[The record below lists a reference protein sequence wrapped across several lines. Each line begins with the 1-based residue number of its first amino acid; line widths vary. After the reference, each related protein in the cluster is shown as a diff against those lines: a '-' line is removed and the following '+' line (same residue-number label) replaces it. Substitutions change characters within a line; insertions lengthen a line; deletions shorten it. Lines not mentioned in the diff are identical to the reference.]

1 MVLDL
6 QYMCFDQLLELN
18 LFPRHVCLLV
28 EQYIVTVVRGIEVRG
43 LHPYDEARILPR
55 TTIIGESVMA
65 GVINGEMV
73 DAEVLEGMQL
83 LIQQK
88 FPNVLGFQPMYG
100 VSDRNLYEEFKR
112 GETIFQILYVVVNDE
127 DPHWC
132 CCFAK
137 QGTLYYIC
145 SLNQKPS
152 PDLEQRLA
160 LMFCEPNSQSPITA
174 QFIRVERQQNLECG
188 CRTATAGAL
197 LCFGMGVDEFSRVI
211 HPPLKQMYEDL
222 RHCLVEGHWLPR
234 WAVNPKLRPNPY
246 KRGKAF
252 EIKLRL
258 PGESPAVSAGKK
270 NKRKKT
276 KQKKRKKT
284 KTAIVIRDPPCN
296 CRGHKSIF
304 QSFGSSDVEK
314 CSCKGCPCSPANIQH
329 KNKLTV
335 NLIIIIIIIIINI
348 TECISVAY
356 FTHA

>member
-18 LFPRHVCLLV
+18 LFPRRVCLLV

-83 LIQQK
+83 LIQQE

-174 QFIRVERQQNLECG
+174 QFIRVERQKNLECG

-258 PGESPAVSAGKK
+258 PGESPAESAGK
-270 NKRKKT
+270 KRKKT

-314 CSCKGCPCSPANIQH
+314 CSCKGCPCSPAKIQH
-329 KNKLTV
+329 KDKFTV
-335 NLIIIIIIIIINI
+335 NLIIIIIIIIIKI

>member
-1 MVLDL
+1 
-6 QYMCFDQLLELN
+6 
-18 LFPRHVCLLV
+18 
-28 EQYIVTVVRGIEVRG
+28 
-43 LHPYDEARILPR
+43 
-55 TTIIGESVMA
+55 MA

-73 DAEVLEGMQL
+73 DHEVLDGMQL
-83 LIQQK
+83 LIQRQ
-88 FPNVLGFQPMYG
+88 FPKVLGFQPMHG
-100 VSDRNLYEEFKR
+100 LFDRNLYEEFKR
-112 GETIFQILYVVVNDE
+112 GETIFQSLYVELNDE
-127 DPHWC
+127 DSHWS

-137 QGTLYYIC
+137 KSTLYYIC

-152 PDLEQRLA
+152 PELEQRLA

-174 QFIRVERQQNLECG
+174 QFIRVERQKKLECG

-197 LCFGMGVDEFSRVI
+197 LCSGMDVDEFSRVI
-211 HPPLKQMYEDL
+211 HPPLKELYEDL

-234 WAVNPKLRPNPY
+234 WAVNPKLRLNPY

-270 NKRKKT
+270 NKGKKT
-276 KQKKRKKT
+276 KEKRKKT

-304 QSFGSSDVEK
+304 QSFGSSDVKK
-314 CSCKGCPCSPANIQH
+314 CSCKGCPCSPAIIQH
-329 KNKLTV
+329 KDEFTV